1 MAGKKEPVVNEETM
15 VEEKEPVV
23 NEEIMAEK
31 KVAVANDLVRFRI
44 AKDLRTRSGE
54 MCLSQ

>member
-1 MAGKKEPVVNEETM
+1 M
-15 VEEKEPVV
+15 VEEKERVV

-44 AKDLRTRSGE
+44 AKRIFGQGAGR
-54 MCLSQ
+54 CVVAVKW